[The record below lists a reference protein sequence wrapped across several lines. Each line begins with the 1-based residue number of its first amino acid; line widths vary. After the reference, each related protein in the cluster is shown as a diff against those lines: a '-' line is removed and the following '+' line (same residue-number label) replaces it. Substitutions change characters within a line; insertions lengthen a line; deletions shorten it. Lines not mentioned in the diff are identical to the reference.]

1 MDNQYYWAEKN
12 ERAKI
17 AVAHTEDMKK
27 RFGNEI
33 KWSIANSHTYGP
45 GAVKN
50 VPAASDRNTEIILA
64 ACGSVEGIMK
74 GYVEGEKI
82 AVLNF
87 ASYRNPGGMFL
98 AGSRAQEECLC
109 HESFLYNVLEQ
120 FPDYYAWNEGHKNR
134 ALYTDRAIYSP
145 MVAFEHDSVMVPVDV
160 ITCAAPNLSWAIR
173 YNNED
178 AKRDNVGILRNRIK
192 FVLDIAAVEGVDTLV
207 LGAFGCGVFK
217 QDATEVA
224 NNFIDFLETTHKGV
238 FKKVIFAIPQD
249 VHGGNYDKF
258 KDVLE
263 KRGK

>member
-1 MDNQYYWAEKN
+1 MDNKYYWVEKD

-17 AVAHTEDMKK
+17 AQAHTEHMKK

-33 KWSIANSHTYGP
+33 RYSVASSHIYGP

-50 VPAASDRNTEIILA
+50 VPAATDNPTEVILS
-64 ACGSVEGIMK
+64 ACGSVEGIVQNYK
-74 GYVEGEKI
+74 DGEKI

-98 AGSRAQEECLC
+98 NGSRAQEECLC
-109 HESFLYNVLEQ
+109 HESFLYNVLAQ
-120 FPDYYAWNEGHKNR
+120 FPDYYRWNEDHKNR

-145 MVAFEHDSVMVPVDV
+145 QVLFMHDNHTFPTDV

-178 AKRDNVGILRNRIK
+178 AKRDNHGILRNRIK
-192 FVLDIAAVEGVDTLV
+192 FVLDIAAAQGVDTLV

-224 NNFIDFLETTHKGV
+224 NDFMDFLQTTHKGI
-238 FKKVIFAIPQD
+238 FKKVVFAIPQD